1 MGKVILGAI
10 IGFVLFVTLAAGLGI
25 VNTPLD
31 GIFSQAEVNAPSDS
45 ATPGQRVYQSVE
57 RANNQASNLAD
68 AFDSMNMNPV
78 GNTVSYTQSSNGA
91 SPRSNSESEAEVANP
106 EDVAKTT
113 CELTDEKILN
123 SVSAFSDEGDAS
135 KDAAP
140 SERVTEPALANIN
153 IARAYKLMES
163 YAAMGTVCNDKYVK
177 ASKLLQQDWDAQYKI
192 VRDEYNNFHDMVE
205 LAKSTAE
212 EYFNIQSDLTSDIK
226 SVELQQEQRQN
237 DMNERELF
245 EQWKGEADNT
255 VLTAYRL
262 MDDIED
268 MRIIIEKAAL
278 SAHFAAL
285 NKQAITLPDSL
296 TALHSQLGLFHDRSI
311 EIRQAFG
318 GVQEDSQIN

>member
-10 IGFVLFVTLAAGLGI
+10 IGFILVVTLAVGLGF
-25 VNTPLD
+25 VNMPSSS
-31 GIFSQAEVNAPSDS
+31 IFPQSEVNAPSDDS
-45 ATPGQRVYQSVE
+45 TPGQRVYQSVE
-57 RANNQASNLAD
+57 RANNRASNLAD
-68 AFDSMNMNPV
+68 AFDSMNMNPA
-78 GNTVSYTQSSNGA
+78 GNAVSYTQSSNGA
-91 SPRSNSESEAEVANP
+91 SPRSNSESEAEIANP
-106 EDVAKTT
+106 ENAAKTT
-113 CELTDEKILN
+113 CELTDEEILD
-123 SVSAFSDEGDAS
+123 SASAFADEGDAS

-140 SERVTEPALANIN
+140 SEKVTEPAVANVN

-177 ASKLLQQDWDAQYKI
+177 ASELLQQDWDAQYKV

-212 EYFNIQSDLTSDIK
+212 EYFAIQSALTSDIK
-226 SVELQQEQRQN
+226 NVELQQEQRQN
-237 DMNERELF
+237 DMHERELF

-296 TALHSQLGLFHDRSI
+296 TALHSQLDLFHDRSK